1 MNLVRDTVALLRNR
15 DFAFLMGAQWSA
27 QAADGIVGVAL
38 AKHITFG
45 GAAGLDVE
53 AARTPRE
60 ALLIVLLTFLP
71 YTLFS
76 PLVGVLIDRWNRR
89 RLLIGANATRVAVL
103 AAVAALGITAIGD
116 AALYVSFL
124 LILAGTRLVLAIRG
138 AGLPVTLGERQLL
151 QGNAISQ
158 AGSALFQ
165 LGGAGAALVAASFVN
180 TRLIVAA
187 GVLVYAV
194 ATLSAV
200 GTRRLGYGASSVPL
214 RQEIRRVFADI
225 AEAVREVA
233 RSRLASLSLASF
245 LTVRSMLTFVVLATA
260 FISRGFIAEEDTLT
274 SAIPLAAG
282 ALGAATGFVVASALK
297 ERVPP
302 TRIVVGALVLGSAG
316 MLAFGGIV
324 NLPGITMMA
333 GVVGLSFFL
342 GKVALDTLMQQALAD
357 AFRGRGFSFQDV
369 AYNLSW
375 ILPSLVLFLMLTPGR
390 ARLVL
395 IGGGVAF
402 LVLAALIALWAR
414 AAGPRAA
421 VPAAGAAEGSSGAN

>member
-1 MNLVRDTVALLRNR
+1 MNLVRDTVGLLRNR
-15 DFAFLMGAQWSA
+15 DFRFLMGAQWFA

-89 RLLIGANATRVAVL
+89 RLLIAANAVRVAVL
-103 AAVAALGITAIGD
+103 AVVAGVGIAAIGD

-138 AGLPVTLGERQLL
+138 AGLPVTLGEQGLI

-165 LGGAGAALVAASFVN
+165 LGGAGAALVATGFAD
-180 TRLIVAA
+180 TRVIVAV
-187 GVLVYAV
+187 GVLVYLV
-194 ATLSAV
+194 ATLSAAA
-200 GTRRLGYGASSVPL
+200 TRKLGYVTASLPL
-214 RQEIRRVFADI
+214 RQELRRVLSDI
-225 AEAVREVA
+225 AEGVREVA
-233 RSRLASLSLASF
+233 RHAMAAVSLASF
-245 LTVRSMLTFVVLATA
+245 LTLRSMLTFVVLATV
-260 FISRGFIAEEDTLT
+260 FVSRDFIAREGTLT
-274 SAIPLAAG
+274 SAIPAAAG
-282 ALGAATGFVVASALK
+282 ALGAAVGFVVAGALK
-297 ERVPP
+297 DRVPP
-302 TRIVVGALVLGSAG
+302 ARIVVGALVVGSAG
-316 MLAFGGIV
+316 MVAFGGIV
-324 NLPGITMMA
+324 NLAGITILA
-333 GVVGLSFFL
+333 SVVGLSFFL
-342 GKVALDTLMQQALAD
+342 GKVAVDTVMQRALAD

-375 ILPSLVLFLMLTPGR
+375 VVPALVLFVALTPGR
-390 ARLVL
+390 ARVVL

-402 LVLAALIALWAR
+402 LLVAGLIALWAGR
-414 AAGPRAA
+414 AAARTPAA
-421 VPAAGAAEGSSGAN
+421 VDRSAPD

>member
-1 MNLVRDTVALLRNR
+1 MDLLRDTIALFRNR
-15 DFAFLMGAQWSA
+15 DFRSLMGAQWFA

-89 RLLIGANATRVAVL
+89 RLLIGANAARVAVL
-103 AAVAALGITAIGD
+103 AVVAGVGIATIGD

-138 AGLPVTLGERQLL
+138 AGLPVTLGERRLL

-165 LGGAGAALVAASFVN
+165 LGGAGAALVATGFVD
-180 TRLIVAA
+180 TRLIVGA
-187 GVLVYAV
+187 GVLVYLV
-194 ATLSAV
+194 ATLSAAA
-200 GTRRLGYGASSVPL
+200 TRQLGYVTVSVPL
-214 RQEIRRVFADI
+214 RQELRRVLSDVADG
-225 AEAVREVA
+225 VREVA
-233 RSRLASLSLASF
+233 RHAMAALSLASF
-245 LTVRSMLTFVVLATA
+245 LTLRSMLTFVVLGTV
-260 FISRGFIAEEDTLT
+260 FVSRGFIAREGTLT
-274 SAIPLAAG
+274 SAIPAAAG
-282 ALGAATGFVVASALK
+282 ALGAAVGFVVATALK
-297 ERVPP
+297 DRVRPD
-302 TRIVVGALVLGSAG
+302 RLVAGALLLGGTG
-316 MLAFGGIV
+316 MVAFGGIV
-324 NLPGITMMA
+324 NLAGITILA
-333 GVVGLSFFL
+333 AVVGLSFFL
-342 GKVALDTLMQQALAD
+342 GKVAVDTLMQQALAD

-375 ILPSLVLFLMLTPGR
+375 VVPALVLFLVLTPAR
-390 ARLVL
+390 ARMVL

-402 LVLAALIALWAR
+402 LLLALLIGAWAR
-414 AAGPRAA
+414 RA
-421 VPAAGAAEGSSGAN
+421 AAGAPAPAERSAAH